1 VFGPH
6 KIIASVAERQY
17 GVFSQK
23 QAVDK
28 GFSRTAI
35 QQRVA
40 DGRWRRVR
48 SGVYAI
54 AGVPKTFEGS
64 LASAVLQIGDA
75 FASHR
80 TAAVLFALDG
90 VRPLMRPELIVFD
103 RRGISSRDLI
113 VHRPRVWLSTD
124 ASSVRAIPTTSVA
137 RTLFDLAA
145 VCRPREV
152 EVAFDDL
159 RRQLVSIEEMSAR
172 FEQVRRQ
179 GVRGLRTIAR
189 LVGDRAVNELED
201 SELEATPTA

>member
-1 VFGPH
+1 MFGPH

-17 GVFSQK
+17 GVLSQK
-23 QAVDK
+23 QPVHK

-103 RRGISSRDLI
+103 
-113 VHRPRVWLSTD
+113 PRYL
-124 ASSVRAIPTTSVA
+124 VA
-137 RTLFDLAA
+137 RSDSSSAA
-145 VCRPREV
+145 RVAVDRCVLGARDSDHECREDVVRS
-152 EVAFDDL
+152 
-159 RRQLVSIEEMSAR
+159 RRSVSS
-172 FEQVRRQ
+172 
-179 GVRGLRTIAR
+179 T
-189 LVGDRAVNELED
+189 
-201 SELEATPTA
+201 